1 MEDAIM
7 IIGFALASYSVVGND
22 VIQTLGTFLTS
33 NEDKPWWLL
42 FLFAGGIL
50 GSILTIGYFGLVEPL
65 GLEGLLG
72 GTDVAFDRLDKIDI
86 PEKLSG
92 WYLLPPLVLLF
103 VTRFGIPVSTTF
115 LILTFF
121 SAKSF
126 PGMLNKSLFGY
137 FVAFVFSWMMFMVLS
152 DLLEKK
158 FSKQPLG
165 SGSGLLH
172 NRTLWTIAQWLSTA
186 FLWVQWL
193 TQDLANIYIYLGRPE
208 ELSLEMFLLSLVII
222 LGLLAYIFRQRGGVI
237 QGIVRA
243 KSNTSDIRS
252 AAFINLIYGICL
264 LIFKNN
270 ILGLWDAKLP
280 MSTTWVFLGLLAGR
294 EVAMRMRIGPK
305 PDKSLSMM
313 LFSDLGK
320 ATLGLIVSVVLV
332 IILYGVLGKD
342 MTVLWEF

>member
-33 NEDKPWWLL
+33 NEDKPWWTL
-42 FLFAGGIL
+42 FLFAGGIIAT
-50 GSILTIGYFGLVEPL
+50 ILSLGYFGLVEPL

-86 PEKLSG
+86 PEKLSA

-137 FVAFVFSWMMFMVLS
+137 FVAFVFAWLMYMVLS

-158 FSKQPLG
+158 FKNQPMG
-165 SGSGLLH
+165 SGIGIMH
-172 NRTLWTIAQWLSTA
+172 NRTFWTIAQWFSTA

-208 ELSLEMFLLSLVII
+208 DLSLGMFLISLVII
-222 LGLLAYIFRQRGGVI
+222 LGLLAYIFRQRGGAI
-237 QGIVRA
+237 QAIVRA
-243 KSNTSDIRS
+243 KTNTSDIRS
-252 AAFINLIYGICL
+252 AAFVNLIYGICL
-264 LIFKNN
+264 LIFKYNM
-270 ILGLWDAKLP
+270 LGLWDAKLP

-294 EVAMRMRIGPK
+294 EVAMRMRLGPK

-313 LFSDLGK
+313 LFADLGK
-320 ATLGLIVSVVLV
+320 AALGLIVSVVLV
-332 IILYGVLGKD
+332 VVLYTILGKD
-342 MTVLWEF
+342 MTVLWAF